1 MHLNAFLFTE
11 KKEGDQMQYR
21 KKKKYRFAP
30 RGVISNLKLEGKDT
44 SASGS
49 CKALNPTTSLAELPS
64 WYKYNIKA
72 HPQTHL
78 GLTCA
83 MSIM

>member
-1 MHLNAFLFTE
+1 MHSYSQRRRKEIKCNTE
-11 KKEGDQMQYR
+11 
-21 KKKKYRFAP
+21 KKKYRFAP

-49 CKALNPTTSLAELPS
+49 CKALNPITSLAELPS
-64 WYKYNIKA
+64 WYKHNIKA

-83 MSIM
+83 MSTA